1 MQHFMLQ
8 SSKYCILQLLLDE
21 EFWGNCVLPIKKSS
35 LFHKNLRT
43 ILAFDICTGDL
54 YKRGVGIN
62 EKELCDLR
70 PVEFRPIEPRTWDFR
85 PVDFCPMMGRDSQ
98 RRFETGQNGASVYG
112 PKFYGPK
119 NKKIPL

>member
-1 MQHFMLQ
+1 M
-8 SSKYCILQLLLDE
+8 
-21 EFWGNCVLPIKKSS
+21 CVANKQIKSLSQKS
-35 LFHKNLRT
+35 T

-54 YKRGVGIN
+54 YKRGVGIGAM
-62 EKELCDLR
+62 CDLR

-119 NKKIPL
+119 NEKYPFDQKYRFILGPRILAP